1 MERPPPTEMTGSTTL
16 KLVLVYSVATAK
28 KGEKNRAKNNKMI
41 NALIPLVYH
50 YFNLNRRNSQV
61 FNRYIILSLNR
72 SSVPPK
78 KMPFLWME
86 KLSRIPS
93 AKNSEM
99 RLGPPYE
106 RNGMP
111 RPVMGRSPMF
121 IPI

>member
-1 MERPPPTEMTGSTTL
+1 MTGSTTL

-41 NALIPLVYH
+41 NALIPLIYH

-93 AKNSEM
+93 AKKAS
-99 RLGPPYE
+99 YWAAQK
-106 RNGMP
+106 NGL
-111 RPVMGRSPMF
+111 
-121 IPI
+121 